1 MTFAASNPY
10 ADVSVQLA
18 SSSASRRLFMRL
30 FLSLHDCC
38 KECVGIVHVRQK
50 FKIIAA
56 LEFDMALGQHLA
68 TIEPLEAR
76 MSRKKGFDNLAVL
89 LSQHAASRV
98 DQTAAGFEQHCGCI
112 QDRTLLCR
120 EFIYRLRRL
129 PPFQIRIA
137 PQCAKSAAR
146 RVNQYPVDLACQAL
160 DLYVPFT
167 GDHLWMYI
175 GKAGALEPGGEIP

>member
-1 MTFAASNPY
+1 
-10 ADVSVQLA
+10 
-18 SSSASRRLFMRL
+18 
-30 FLSLHDCC
+30 
-38 KECVGIVHVRQK
+38 QK

-56 LEFDMALGQHLA
+56 FECDMALGQHLA
-68 TIEPLEAR
+68 TVEPLEAR
-76 MSRKKGFDNLAVL
+76 VSRKKRFGDLAVL
-89 LSQHAASRV
+89 LSQHAASRI
-98 DQTAAGFEQHCGCI
+98 DQTAPRFEQCCRCI
-112 QDRTLLCR
+112 QDRALLHR

-129 PPFQIRIA
+129 PPFQLRIA
-137 PQCAKSAAR
+137 PQRAKSAAR